1 VDSPERL
8 LTAPADS
15 YVESFLGFDRGIR
28 RLSFLAASG
37 LNLDDTAVIS
47 ASMPAWEAAERAQR
61 TGEPWLLVTDADQK
75 PRGWVTSDELRSLP
89 REATAG
95 DAQLSR
101 YGHTFG
107 VSTDSLRAALD
118 ATLLSPAGRAVGVD
132 EQGRVVGVTSYQRLG
147 AAAEA
152 AGPAADPDAAGGAAG
167 PAAEASRTGTA

>member
-1 VDSPERL
+1 
-8 LTAPADS
+8 
-15 YVESFLGFDRGIR
+15 
-28 RLSFLAASG
+28 
-37 LNLDDTAVIS
+37 
-47 ASMPAWEAAERAQR
+47 MPAWEAAEQAKR

-75 PRGWVTSDELRSLP
+75 PRGWVAADELKSLP

-95 DAQLSR
+95 DAQLSP

-147 AAAEA
+147 TAVEA
-152 AGPAADPDAAGGAAG
+152 AGPAANIAGPAAGTGPGPAAGAAAG
-167 PAAEASRTGTA
+167 PATEASPTGTA